1 MVMKMKQ
8 RSEYTYQKFLVESNA
23 NDVNLEELT
32 VDGPKGI
39 PSYELEENI
48 FDQNGYFRKVALSTL
63 DLLIDTEKDFE
74 NFFKRIQ
81 CVDRLYIEDDRPQSE
96 NPIYKAFSQSQKQ
109 KLIKKFLDKNINVK
123 LTLS

>member
-63 DLLIDTEKDFE
+63 DPISLD
-74 NFFKRIQ
+74 RINL
-81 CVDRLYIEDDRPQSE
+81 R
-96 NPIYKAFSQSQKQ
+96 
-109 KLIKKFLDKNINVK
+109 
-123 LTLS
+123 